1 MPLYLCR
8 WPNGDCSVVWARTK
22 EDAIVELDQVGNA
35 EGCPITQIRQFQ
47 VHFRLT
53 DEGKLE
59 CESLGEG
66 TSERLFA
73 LAYPVLEQTLEK
85 VYGEMDRN
93 QEVFTPEQQARIQ
106 AAIEQER
113 QRVRVKSEELAEPET
128 EMGHDIKRQTG
139 MATPLINRIVQQTAQ
154 EILKDFKGQGK
165 PH

>member
-35 EGCPITQIRQFQ
+35 EGCPLIPLRHFQ

-53 DEGKLE
+53 DDGQLE
-59 CESLGEG
+59 YEALGER
-66 TSERLFA
+66 TRDRLLA
-73 LAYPVLEQTLEK
+73 LAYPVLEQTLEE
-85 VYGEMDRN
+85 VYEEMDRN
-93 QEVFTPEQQARIQ
+93 QEAFTPEQQARIR

-113 QRVRVKSEELAEPET
+113 ERLKPEDIVEPET
-128 EMGHDIKRQTG
+128 EIGRDIKRQTG
-139 MATPLINRIVQQTAQ
+139 MATPLIDRIVQQTA
-154 EILKDFKGQGK
+154 EEMLKDFKGQGK

>member
-8 WPNGDCSVVWARTK
+8 WPNGDCSVVWARNK

-35 EGCPITQIRQFQ
+35 EGCPLIPLREFQ

-53 DEGKLE
+53 DEEKLE
-59 CESLGEG
+59 YESLGEG
-66 TSERLFA
+66 TSEGLFA
-73 LAYPVLEQTLEK
+73 LAYPVLMQTLDE

-93 QEVFTPEQQARIQ
+93 QEVFTPAQQARIQ

-113 QRVRVKSEELAEPET
+113 ERVRVKLEELAEPET
-128 EMGHDIKRQTG
+128 EMGRDIKQQTG
-139 MATPLINRIVQQTAQ
+139 MASPLINRIVQQTV
-154 EILKDFKGQGK
+154 EEMLKDFKGQGK

>member
-22 EDAIVELDQVGNA
+22 EDAIIELDQVGNA
-35 EGCPITQIRQFQ
+35 EGCPLISLRQFQ

-59 CESLGEG
+59 FESLGEG
-66 TSERLFA
+66 ASEQLFA
-73 LAYPVLEQTLEK
+73 LAYPILERALDE

-93 QEVFTPEQQARIQ
+93 QEVFPPEQQARIQ

-113 QRVRVKSEELAEPET
+113 ERVRANPEGIAEPET
-128 EMGHDIKRQTG
+128 EMGRDIQKQ
-139 MATPLINRIVQQTAQ
+139 
-154 EILKDFKGQGK
+154 
-165 PH
+165 

>member
-8 WPNGDCSVVWARTK
+8 WPNGDCSVVWARNK
-22 EDAIVELDQVGNA
+22 QDAIVELDQVGNA
-35 EGCPITQIRQFQ
+35 EGCPLIPLREFQ

-59 CESLGEG
+59 FESFGEG
-66 TSERLFA
+66 TSELLFA
-73 LAYPVLEQTLEK
+73 LAYPVLERALDE

-113 QRVRVKSEELAEPET
+113 ERVWVKFEDVAEPE
-128 EMGHDIKRQTG
+128 
-139 MATPLINRIVQQTAQ
+139 
-154 EILKDFKGQGK
+154 
-165 PH
+165 

>member
-8 WPNGDCSVVWARTK
+8 WPNGDCSVVWARNK

-35 EGCPITQIRQFQ
+35 EGCPLIPLREFQ

-59 CESLGEG
+59 FESLGEG
-66 TSERLFA
+66 TSEQLFA
-73 LAYPVLEQTLEK
+73 LAYPVLEQTLREL
-85 VYGEMDRN
+85 YGEMEGN
-93 QEVFTPEQQARIQ
+93 QEAFTPKQQARIQ

-113 QRVRVKSEELAEPET
+113 RRVRVKPKDMAEPET
-128 EMGHDIKRQTG
+128 EMGHDIKKQTG
-139 MATPLINRIVQQTAQ
+139 MPSPLINRIVQQTA
-154 EILKDFKGQGK
+154 EELLKDFKGRGK

>member
-22 EDAIVELDQVGNA
+22 EDAIVKLDQVGNA
-35 EGCPITQIRQFQ
+35 EGCPITQLRQFQ

-53 DEGKLE
+53 DDGKLE
-59 CESLGEG
+59 YESLGEG
-66 TSERLFA
+66 TSERLFT

-85 VYGEMDRN
+85 VYGEMDCNR
-93 QEVFTPEQQARIQ
+93 EVFTPEQQARIQ

-113 QRVRVKSEELAEPET
+113 KRVRVESEDIAEPET
-128 EMGHDIKRQTG
+128 GMGHDIKQQTG
-139 MATPLINRIVQQTAQ
+139 MATPLINRIVQQTAE
-154 EILKDFKGQGK
+154 EILKDFTGQGK

>member
-8 WPNGDCSVVWARTK
+8 WPNGDCSIVWARTK
-22 EDAIVELDQVGNA
+22 EDAIMELDQVGNA
-35 EGCPITQIRQFQ
+35 EGCPITQLRQFQ

-53 DEGKLE
+53 DDGKLE

-66 TSERLFA
+66 TSERLFT

-85 VYGEMDRN
+85 VYGEMDCN
-93 QEVFTPEQQARIQ
+93 QEVFKPEQQARIQ

-113 QRVRVKSEELAEPET
+113 KRVRVESEDIVEPET
-128 EMGHDIKRQTG
+128 GIGRDIKKQTG
-139 MATPLINRIVQQTAQ
+139 MASPLINRIVQQTAQ